1 MEGRMKFVFLC
12 ACAAILLAC
21 ISVYAAGSEDGAGAD
36 EAVAYRQEMAGLIGR
51 IKEYGVSRRGS
62 DFFVIANGG
71 AGLMEP
77 NELLPE
83 ADYGRLLQRLDGVMA
98 ESVNFGW
105 DMEMDK
111 AMPSEEQDHHR
122 RLLGSARGAGVV
134 PLLLD

>member
-51 IKEYGVSRRGS
+51 IKEYGASRRGS

-77 NELLPE
+77 NEFLPE

-111 AMPSEEQDHHR
+111 AMP
-122 RLLGSARGAGVV
+122 
-134 PLLLD
+134 